1 GSGLSGGVG
10 GSGSSGGVG
19 TVPHPAAVT
28 TSQRRRIDP
37 SCLDKL
43 PGDAS
48 LSQLR
53 SWTNRWNDFSQLNQL
68 SVYPVNEQMAAFRMV
83 LDPAMHQVVEVALGI
98 SPTSVVT
105 PADVLD
111 QIKDYIR
118 SKRNIALDRVAFEE
132 CKQGTTE
139 TFDEFYIRLKNLAE
153 AANLCIACLDERMAT
168 RIMAG
173 IQDAETKRRLLA
185 ISPFPTSQQTIN
197 ICRSEESARA
207 NERSL
212 SGPASVAKIQLK
224 HQRQFR
230 QSEVNKCGSC
240 GRPTHHSDEPCP
252 AIGKQCHNCG
262 NENHFAPCCPMRSRS
277 SAGHRAGGSG
287 SSGGPGGSGSSGGT
301 GSNRSRVN
309 MKRVVVGNVS
319 TCRRR
324 RPAPTIP
331 MQICEPS

>member
-1 GSGLSGGVG
+1 MDAAAAAAAAVAATNSRMDAMEQNQITMTTQLAGIAQQLQVLLAGAGGAGGSGSSGGAGGSSSSGGGSGLSGGVG

-98 SPTSVVT
+98 SLTSVVT

-118 SKRNIALDRVAFEE
+118 SKCNIALDRVAFEE

-197 ICRSEESARA
+197 ICRSKELARA

-212 SGPASVAKIQLK
+212 SGPA
-224 HQRQFR
+224 
-230 QSEVNKCGSC
+230 
-240 GRPTHHSDEPCP
+240 
-252 AIGKQCHNCG
+252 
-262 NENHFAPCCPMRSRS
+262 
-277 SAGHRAGGSG
+277 
-287 SSGGPGGSGSSGGT
+287 
-301 GSNRSRVN
+301 
-309 MKRVVVGNVS
+309 
-319 TCRRR
+319 
-324 RPAPTIP
+324 
-331 MQICEPS
+331 